1 MNVLD
6 FLKGN
11 YDRHVAG
18 SWTPISPNKP
28 WRMSSWWGS
37 SQSAAGIQVDSD
49 SGLNSSAAFACT
61 RALSETL
68 ASLPAVVYEGLEG
81 DQRQRA
87 RQNPMWA
94 LLHDQP
100 NPQMDT
106 FTFYSLNAKRLVNR
120 GNALS
125 LIEFNG
131 RGLPVALWPVH
142 NSRWEARRRPSQA
155 NGSRWNPGDVYYR
168 IWPDETERH
177 FDVPAEEVL
186 NIVGFDT
193 ENGIVAKGVI
203 SRAKNEI
210 GLDIAEQEYAGSMFK
225 NGALPLGLISHPWV
239 DDEEQRDNLRADVN
253 SMHTGREN
261 WSRVGFLW
269 DKDASWI
276 PLNFNPKDI
285 QAIESRSFTAK
296 AICRYYSVPPAI
308 VQIFDDYKFSTVE
321 AMLKQFVMLG
331 VRPLAVCFERAIKM
345 QLLTGLVDSDLFL
358 EFALEGLL
366 RGDPKS
372 QAETNAILRQWGAI
386 NADEWRQRDL
396 NMNPL
401 PSGAGAAYL
410 APLNYAPLE
419 VVAGG
424 GAAKPPAGRSQQ
436 PGNGKQ
442 QAAEQKAIKKAA
454 KWDKAFVVALNRLTR
469 SVRALKLEVHNNIP
483 EQPTPSV
490 TVQND
495 VHPAAVTVTAP
506 HVAVQND
513 VHLPEMTA
521 AAIESQHKD
530 DVANVQYARMLV
542 NEINGIKRIAE
553 KGRDG
558 FMDRVK
564 EFYDKFTVAL
574 ANAIAAAH
582 PKAPRELSQKIAT
595 RACDE
600 SRKLLG
606 QAIKTEPFADAIS
619 ACLAEWPKRT
629 LPIKENQ

>member
-28 WRMSSWWGS
+28 WRISSWWGN

-155 NGSRWNPGDVYYR
+155 NGSRWNPGEVYYR
-168 IWPDETERH
+168 IWPDETEQF

-225 NGALPLGLISHPWV
+225 NGALPLGLIKHPWV
-239 DDEEQRDNLRADVN
+239 DDEEQRNNLRADINAVH
-253 SMHTGREN
+253 SGREN

-269 DKDASWI
+269 DKDASWM

-331 VRPLAVCFERAIKM
+331 VRPLAICFERAIKT
-345 QLLTGLVDSDLFL
+345 QLLTSLVDSDLFL

-386 NADEWRQRDL
+386 NVDEWRQRDL
-396 NMNPL
+396 NMNPI
-401 PSGAGAAYL
+401 PSGAGQAYL
-410 APLNYAPLE
+410 APANYAPLE

-424 GAAKPPAGRSQQ
+424 GVVEPPAGRSKQ

-442 QAAEQKAIKKAA
+442 QAADQKAIKKAA
-454 KWDKAFVVALNRLTR
+454 KWSKAYVAALA
-469 SVRALKLEVHNNIP
+469 SVTLGKNG
-483 EQPTPSV
+483 QPTSIDKEAYAWRV
-490 TVQND
+490 
-495 VHPAAVTVTAP
+495 
-506 HVAVQND
+506 
-513 VHLPEMTA
+513 
-521 AAIESQHKD
+521 IRSQK
-530 DVANVQYARMLV
+530 ARMID
-542 NEINGIKRIAE
+542 NERNAIQR
-553 KGRDG
+553 
-558 FMDRVK
+558 RVK
-564 EFYDKFTVAL
+564 DGPAKFVSWLDEHYEKFAVAFAKAVL
-574 ANAIAAAH
+574 IGCEGLEGDASERATKLAAAH
-582 PKAPRELSQKIAT
+582 CQRSKELLLA
-595 RACDE
+595 ACECD
-600 SRKLLG
+600 
-606 QAIKTEPFADAIS
+606 AADFERSIE
-619 ACLAEWPKRT
+619 ACLAMWDKRADGSEIT
-629 LPIKENQ
+629 EGAEDERIAA